1 MILQLDNSKGMI
13 FVLTKQKLVAWDD
26 LQFDTGRD
34 QIDRDR
40 ECVWES
46 DIHTVVHA
54 ESEVQAQLYVIV
66 L

>member
-1 MILQLDNSKGMI
+1 MI

-34 QIDRDR
+34 QIDRDQ

-46 DIHTVVHA
+46 DIHA
-54 ESEVQAQLYVIV
+54 VIWPTLIV
-66 L
+66 PFTNTIASL